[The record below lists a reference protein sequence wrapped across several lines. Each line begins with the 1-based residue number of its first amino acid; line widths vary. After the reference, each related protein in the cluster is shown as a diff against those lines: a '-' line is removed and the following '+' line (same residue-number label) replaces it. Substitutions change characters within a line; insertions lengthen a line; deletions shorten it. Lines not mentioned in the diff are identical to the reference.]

1 MYVEPLGFGPPPSS
15 FGNEPAT
22 LGSIRT
28 RRFTQTQRFARC
40 RPSHFTPPRS
50 VTRMRLPSSRQT
62 LLRFLSLST
71 LSVRET
77 TNTEGFQPPATF
89 DTCRFSQ
96 PLRVLTSPK
105 SHRAPLRAPL
115 RDCALALRLGLRTL
129 LSLFHPSCILRVAP
143 FRGFPDLEP
152 DTSQLALP
160 LFPSAYPGRLVVVRA
175 LRRNSTS
182 SEPSIESGLAASLC
196 TSSSPPEEPSALLPS
211 GSRGRSSDP
220 ALTPASRRCVTTA
233 ATRTTFRHRSAFP
246 PLRLGCACAA
256 CRTGRPG
263 DRCCFRSGATRRRAR
278 SA

>member
-1 MYVEPLGFGPPPSS
+1 MVRYVFDDFVTYVEPLGFGPPPSS

-77 TNTEGFQPPATF
+77 TYAEGFQPPTPI
-89 DTCRFSQ
+89 DTCRLFQ
-96 PLRVLTSPK
+96 PLRVLTSPE
-105 SHRAPLRAPL
+105 SSCRLLLRAPFQ
-115 RDCALALRLGLRTL
+115 DNVLALRLGLQTL

-182 SEPSIESGLAASLC
+182 SEPSIGVGLAASLC
-196 TSSSPPEEPSALLPS
+196 TSSSSPEEPFGIAAIGFEADDHRIPA
-211 GSRGRSSDP
+211 RTPEKP
-220 ALTPASRRCVTTA
+220 ALCHVRG
-233 ATRTTFRHRSAFP
+233 H
-246 PLRLGCACAA
+246 
-256 CRTGRPG
+256 
-263 DRCCFRSGATRRRAR
+263 
-278 SA
+278 